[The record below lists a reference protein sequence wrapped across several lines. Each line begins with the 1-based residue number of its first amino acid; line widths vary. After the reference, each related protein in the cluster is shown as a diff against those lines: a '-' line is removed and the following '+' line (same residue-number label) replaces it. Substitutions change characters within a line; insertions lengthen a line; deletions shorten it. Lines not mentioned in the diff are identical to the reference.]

1 MHSYSQR
8 MIIDTFS
15 TVFLISLYGA
25 PLAQRAS
32 YLAQHS
38 SLFGP
43 LAQLIMIILPLCQL
57 AQNVFPMA
65 HALTI
70 VEPIWL
76 TLQNISKNSDSV
88 YQTFNFRQELTT
100 AENIFSFLKTINKLL
115 QNEILMPLVIS
126 DALIRYLLIF

>member
-1 MHSYSQR
+1 
-8 MIIDTFS
+8 
-15 TVFLISLYGA
+15 
-25 PLAQRAS
+25 
-32 YLAQHS
+32 
-38 SLFGP
+38 
-43 LAQLIMIILPLCQL
+43 
-57 AQNVFPMA
+57 MA

-126 DALIRYLLIF
+126 DALIRYLP